1 MTFAITKANFNN
13 EDYRIIDPRFLPYLD
28 DWSVVQL
35 YKGKKVLI
43 PGTWNAEIWPYNYY
57 EVVKHPDDPNVG
69 RQVEEENEKELS
81 LACGWKDGSGMYDRE
96 VQINLRLE
104 GKQVK
109 NLSDCRVR
117 AEIIKCGGA
126 PMKVY
131 YNNHLITDFYDH
143 IWWSKSKNGYQTI
156 SDMSIYL

>member
-1 MTFAITKANFNN
+1 MTFAFTKTNWNN
-13 EDYRIIDPRFLPYLD
+13 EDYRRIDVRFLPYLD
-28 DWSVVQL
+28 DWKIVQH
-35 YKGKKVLI
+35 YKGKIVTM
-43 PGTWNAEIWPYNYY
+43 PGTWNAEIWPFNYY
-57 EVVKHPDDPNVG
+57 EVVKVEGDPNRNV
-69 RQVEEENEKELS
+69 EENEKELS
-81 LACGWKDGSGMYDRE
+81 LACGWKDNVGMYDRE

-104 GKQVK
+104 GKQVLEL
-109 NLSDCRVR
+109 NDVRVR

-131 YNNHLITDFYDH
+131 FNNYLITDFYDH